1 MAGLTTHVLDTSR
14 GKPAANLKIELYEI
28 QGSKKNLIGT
38 FFTNEDGRVD
48 KPLLSSDSIKET
60 TYELLFFAGDYLKK
74 ENINLKQNLFLNLIP
89 IRFNITT
96 KIQHY
101 HVPLLLSPF
110 GYSTY
115 RGS

>member
-1 MAGLTTHVLDTSR
+1 MDGLTTHVLDTSR

-28 QGSKKNLIGT
+28 QDSKKILIDA

-48 KPLLSSDSIKET
+48 KQHLSSNSVKET
-60 TYELLFFAGDYLKK
+60 TYELLFFAGDYSNK
-74 ENINLKQNLFLNLIP
+74 ENINLKQNLFLNQIP
-89 IRFNITT
+89 IRFNITEKT
-96 KIQHY
+96 QHY

>member
-28 QGSKKNLIGT
+28 QDSKKILIDA

-48 KPLLSSDSIKET
+48 KPLLSSNSVKET

-74 ENINLKQNLFLNLIP
+74 QNSDLKYIFLDKIP
-89 IRFNITT
+89 IRFCVNN
-96 KIQHY
+96 KSEHY